1 MTQDQ
6 EDRMRDLIS
15 TLNIGVMIRKHLF
28 PLTGEEDVTF
38 LSETL
43 ASFLERVEHICKVEL
58 ERLQDESG
66 LEDAQMHHL
75 AETTMNA
82 SIGRAIGASLL
93 KAIRWMPLTKA
104 PGCNDL

>member
-6 EDRMRDLIS
+6 ENRMRDLIT
-15 TLNIGVMIRKHLF
+15 TLNIGALMRERLF

-43 ASFLERVEHICKVEL
+43 TSFLERVEHICKVEL

-66 LEDAQMHHL
+66 LADAQMHHL
-75 AETTMNA
+75 AKTTMNA
-82 SIGRAIGASLL
+82 FIGRAMMD
-93 KAIRWMPLTKA
+93 AINERD
-104 PGCNDL
+104 GVQ

>member
-15 TLNIGVMIRKHLF
+15 TLNISALMRKQLF

-43 ASFLERVEHICKVEL
+43 ASFLERVEHICNVEL

-75 AETTMNA
+75 AKTTMNA
-82 SIGRAIGASLL
+82 FIGRAMLD
-93 KAIRWMPLTKA
+93 AIDESD
-104 PGCNDL
+104 GVQ